1 MGKRLIILIC
11 LINILLFLGVS
22 LVFAQACGRR
32 GADCAEYC
40 TNPCPPNARGFRSP
54 SDDTFCI
61 CSPTTNTNLQ
71 DLLDDIINYIFW
83 IASAIT
89 PILIIIGGFYF
100 ITSGGE
106 IERVNKAKRIITY
119 TVIGFAIVL
128 FARGLVAIFKDLL
141 G

>member
-1 MGKRLIILIC
+1 MGKRLIVLIC

-32 GADCAEYC
+32 GVSCAEYC
-40 TNPCPPNARGFRSP
+40 TNPCPPNAGGFRSP

-119 TVIGFAIVL
+119 TIVGFAIVL